1 MDMKKNQDLI
11 DENIAADEFE
21 WVGQDKD
28 AMNAISR
35 ESISFW
41 KDSLRR
47 LKQTKSALVFLTILI
62 IITLCAIFIPMFYPI
77 EQSVQHYDC
86 MNLGMFSS
94 CNEGGF
100 MHIFGTDSLGRDI
113 FIRIWEGGRVS
124 LTIAYSAIAI
134 DCVVGV
140 IYGGIAGY
148 FGGMVDNVMM
158 RIVEIVTGIPY
169 ILVVILFMMVMSP
182 GIGTLIIAYAI
193 TGWVSM
199 ARLVRGQ
206 VIQLKE
212 QEFVVASQ
220 TMGASTKR
228 IILKHLVPNLLSIII
243 IQLTLEI
250 PSAIFT
256 EAFLSFIGLG
266 VPIPN
271 SSVGTLAND
280 GIQVFRNYPT
290 QLLIPAFFISITML
304 SFNLLGDK
312 LRDAFDPKLRR

>member
-158 RIVEIVTGIPY
+158 RIVEIVTGIPWV
-169 ILVVILFMMVMSP
+169 LQQKELF
-182 GIGTLIIAYAI
+182 
-193 TGWVSM
+193 
-199 ARLVRGQ
+199 
-206 VIQLKE
+206 
-212 QEFVVASQ
+212 
-220 TMGASTKR
+220 
-228 IILKHLVPNLLSIII
+228 
-243 IQLTLEI
+243 
-250 PSAIFT
+250 
-256 EAFLSFIGLG
+256 
-266 VPIPN
+266 
-271 SSVGTLAND
+271 
-280 GIQVFRNYPT
+280 
-290 QLLIPAFFISITML
+290 
-304 SFNLLGDK
+304 
-312 LRDAFDPKLRR
+312 

>member
-47 LKQTKSALVFLTILI
+47 LKQTKSALVLLTILI

-113 FIRIWEGGRVS
+113 SNF
-124 LTIAYSAIAI
+124 
-134 DCVVGV
+134 
-140 IYGGIAGY
+140 
-148 FGGMVDNVMM
+148 
-158 RIVEIVTGIPY
+158 
-169 ILVVILFMMVMSP
+169 
-182 GIGTLIIAYAI
+182 
-193 TGWVSM
+193 
-199 ARLVRGQ
+199 
-206 VIQLKE
+206 
-212 QEFVVASQ
+212 
-220 TMGASTKR
+220 
-228 IILKHLVPNLLSIII
+228 SIC
-243 IQLTLEI
+243 
-250 PSAIFT
+250 
-256 EAFLSFIGLG
+256 FLSSFTSPLLEEIFSENESGITDRTGYMYYDTETIQALGLEEIEYEFF
-266 VPIPN
+266 VNIAKR
-271 SSVGTLAND
+271 SVVSIEGFND
-280 GIQVFRNYPT
+280 GEKRYYNLEQVPDGVYNVEYNEISKNY
-290 QLLIPAFFISITML
+290 FEFSE
-304 SFNLLGDK
+304 
-312 LRDAFDPKLRR
+312 